1 MEHIIFFFWD
11 KDSRTRSLKSDPT
24 LCPIST
30 CSFNKEGSLFCF
42 ASCYD
47 WSKGYEYYKKDE
59 GSHLLIHV
67 VAKEDIKKS

>member
-1 MEHIIFFFWD
+1 MF
-11 KDSRTRSLKSDPT
+11 SY
-24 LCPIST
+24 
-30 CSFNKEGSLFCF
+30 